1 MHAGLIMDL
10 SERRDRHQ
18 ALLARVRQGTA
29 RRFCEIFMAALTR
42 DLAPDRIRP
51 SAP

>member
-42 DLAPDRIRP
+42 DPDGQ
-51 SAP
+51 SGYVQYG